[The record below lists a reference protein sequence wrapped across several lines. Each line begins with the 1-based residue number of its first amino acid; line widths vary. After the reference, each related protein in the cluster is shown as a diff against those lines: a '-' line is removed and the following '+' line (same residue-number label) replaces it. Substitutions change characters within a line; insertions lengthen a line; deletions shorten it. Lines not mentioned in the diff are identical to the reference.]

1 MKIVIMAG
9 GSGTR
14 LWPLSRKSKP
24 KQFQKLVSDRTML
37 QESVDR
43 LLPSF
48 SLQDIYIATQ
58 KSFRAEV
65 LKELPDLPEENIIVE
80 PEKRDTA
87 PAIAYSALLASMDD
101 EETIAFLTSDHFIQ
115 KKEEFRESLHCADEF
130 LSRHPEYIVTLGI
143 TPTSPETGYGYIEF
157 DDSAPFDEVCDH
169 ELDVMRVNAFVE
181 KPDVETAQEYLS
193 KGNYVWNSGMFI
205 VKRGTLLNS
214 YEVLLPESY
223 AHLKLIKESIGT
235 KTFEDI
241 ALEEFSQM
249 EKISIDYGIMEKT
262 QNIVVIPVDIGW
274 SDIGSWS
281 ALKDLVSLEVD
292 DHKHMG
298 VGKHVDIDSK
308 GLLIHT
314 HSKKLIT
321 TIGLTDLVIVET
333 EDALM
338 ICSKNR
344 SQDVKKIVGL
354 LEESHKD
361 AV

>member
-1 MKIVIMAG
+1 MAG

-24 KQFQKLVSDRTML
+24 KQFQKLVSNHTML
-37 QESVDR
+37 QESVER
-43 LLPSF
+43 LLPTF
-48 SLQDIYIATQ
+48 DIKDIFVATQ
-58 KSFRAEV
+58 KSFQSEV
-65 LKELPDLPEENIIVE
+65 IKELPDLPKENVIVE

-87 PAIAYSALLASMDD
+87 PAIAYSALMATTNDD
-101 EETIAFLTSDHFIQ
+101 ETIAFLTSDHFIQ
-115 KKEEFRESLHCADEF
+115 KKDEFRDSLLCADEF

-143 TPTSPETGYGYIEF
+143 TPTAPETGYGYIEF
-157 DDSAPFDEVCDH
+157 DDSAPYDEVCDH
-169 ELDVMRVNAFVE
+169 EHDVMRVQAFVE
-181 KPDVETAQEYLS
+181 KPDLETAQDYLT

-223 AHLKLIKESIGT
+223 EHVKVIQGAVGKKDFQE
-235 KTFEDI
+235 I
-241 ALEEFSQM
+241 ALEEFTQM

-281 ALKDLVSLEVD
+281 ALKDLVSVEVD
-292 DHKHMG
+292 EHKHMG
-298 VGKHVDIDSK
+298 EGKHVDIDSK

>member
-24 KQFQKLVSDRTML
+24 KQFQKLVSDHTML
-37 QESVDR
+37 QESIER
-43 LLPSF
+43 LLPTF
-48 SLQDIYIATQ
+48 DIKDIFIATQ
-58 KSFRAEV
+58 KSFLEEV
-65 LKELPDLPEENIIVE
+65 TKELPDLPKENVIVE

-87 PAIAYSALLASMDD
+87 PAIAYSALMATGDD
-101 EETIAFLTSDHFIQ
+101 DETIAFLTSDHFIQ
-115 KKEEFRESLHCADEF
+115 KKDEFRDSLLCADEF

-143 TPTSPETGYGYIEF
+143 TPTAPETGYGYIDF
-157 DDSAPFDEVCDH
+157 DDSAPYDEVCDH
-169 ELDVMRVNAFVE
+169 EHDVMRVNAFVE
-181 KPDVETAQEYLS
+181 KPDVEMAQEYLT

-223 AHLKLIKESIGT
+223 EHLKVIGQSVGKKNFES
-235 KTFEDI
+235 I
-241 ALEEFSQM
+241 ALEEFKQM

-281 ALKDLVSLEVD
+281 ALKDLVSVEVD

-298 VGKHVDIDSK
+298 EGKHVDIDSK

-354 LEESHKD
+354 LEENHKE